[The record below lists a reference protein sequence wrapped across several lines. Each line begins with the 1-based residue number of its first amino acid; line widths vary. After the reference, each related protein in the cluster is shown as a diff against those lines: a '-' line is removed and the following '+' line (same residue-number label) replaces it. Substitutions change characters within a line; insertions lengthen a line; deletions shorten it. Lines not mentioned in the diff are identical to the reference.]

1 MLAHP
6 MRHWIREGLMTSE
19 YIEERNGGYYIV
31 GTRISLDSVVYSLQ
45 RGNSPQEIQKE
56 YPLLSLAQ
64 INEAVGYYLEHVEA
78 VDRYLEKKQREFE
91 ESAVPLRE
99 VNPDLWARLERA
111 RNATSLVEMGEPRA
125 ARLVSIDLMAA

>member
-1 MLAHP
+1 
-6 MRHWIREGLMTSE
+6 MTSE